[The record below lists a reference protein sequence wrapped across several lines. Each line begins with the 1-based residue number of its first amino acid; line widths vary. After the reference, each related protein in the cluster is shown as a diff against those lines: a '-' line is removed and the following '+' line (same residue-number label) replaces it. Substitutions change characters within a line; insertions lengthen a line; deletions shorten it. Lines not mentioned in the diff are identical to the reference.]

1 MSSSSSSVIPWR
13 WVIEYLADVP
23 DVGTSI
29 LSALVDR
36 FPEVL
41 ANSFGAVKER
51 LSLRYLEEGSGM
63 ASGETPPA
71 VATNAPSTSASAAKI
86 DAALTCEEVLLSKV
100 ATTNADVRGKASL
113 DGGDLHKFILLKR
126 ATLPKSSID
135 LVLS

>member
-1 MSSSSSSVIPWR
+1 MKLFELFP
-13 WVIEYLADVP
+13 
-23 DVGTSI
+23 
-29 LSALVDR
+29 ALVDR

-100 ATTNADVRGKASL
+100 FL
-113 DGGDLHKFILLKR
+113 IF
-126 ATLPKSSID
+126 SSW
-135 LVLS
+135 LF